1 MVSSHIL
8 SEMELMCD
16 RVAVINQ
23 GKIVKIESLNSSD
36 SADSQVAKEVQCV
49 IKVKDIEKGVA
60 VLKDKLNKEPAVNN
74 GKIFVKAQS
83 GEISSILKILVL
95 NDVEVEYANENEHTL
110 EDLFFDVTKGEKKD
124 E

>member
-23 GKIVKIESLNSSD
+23 GKIVKVESLNSSD
-36 SADSQVAKEVQCV
+36 NADSQVAKEVQCV
-49 IKVKDIEKGVA
+49 IKVKDIEKA
-60 VLKDKLNKEPAVNN
+60 VDVIKNKLNKEPSVND

-83 GEISSILKILVL
+83 GEISSILKTLVL